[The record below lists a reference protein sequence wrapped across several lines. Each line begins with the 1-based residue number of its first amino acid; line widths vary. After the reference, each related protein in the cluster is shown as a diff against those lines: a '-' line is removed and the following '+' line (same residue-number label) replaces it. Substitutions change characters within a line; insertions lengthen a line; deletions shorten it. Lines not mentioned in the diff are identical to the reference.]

1 MPLQDQQTTTT
12 KLEGRLNR
20 LLKYNEDQKKIKSCP
35 YASPRESFVWWG
47 DVSMFVSAWLTSNV
61 CQDNADQQDEARR
74 SDDTLAL
81 SANMRRGRGGD
92 GRGTETETNKI
103 ENSRK
108 RGTLHSIIYPVMSS
122 PGRVMSSFVVLQLHC
137 ISVILHFSRLD
148 LAFKSF
154 LWPAREEE
162 WRQGLVVFSHS
173 VITL

>member
-1 MPLQDQQTTTT
+1 MPLQEQQTTTT

-81 SANMRRGRGGD
+81 TANMRRGMGGE
-92 GRGTETETNKI
+92 GRGTETNKI
-103 ENSRK
+103 ENSRN
-108 RGTLHSIIYPVMSS
+108 RRDPAFHYIPCHVQPRQSYVEFCGFATP
-122 PGRVMSSFVVLQLHC
+122 
-137 ISVILHFSRLD
+137 LHFCHP
-148 LAFKSF
+148 SF
-154 LWPAREEE
+154 
-162 WRQGLVVFSHS
+162 FSIRS
-173 VITL
+173 SI